1 MNTADLPSGK
11 KFKSRFIQPGL
22 AGYPQQ
28 YGNVLITKES
38 LDKFV
43 NTLEGKPV
51 IINHQEVTTKNVAD
65 IEVGRVHNVWFND
78 EDGWYWC
85 DGVLTSQNAIDLIND
100 GYSVS
105 CSYNVSD
112 FTDKGGTVN
121 NIKYD
126 MEFLDGVFTHL
137 AIVNNPR
144 YEGADITVINS
155 GDWIESEH
163 PRDELGRFSTKEF
176 KNWFGNSKVVSQ
188 DGTPLQVYHGTSSD
202 FETFEYSSDRQTGT
216 DYGEAYYFTDDYD
229 KASGYGYDVYKDED
243 IKKIEKKQ
251 NEIKKEIIDAVEKED
266 WNNYTKL
273 QEEHKKLTSQKFEIM
288 QNGTAEKTGG
298 KVVSAY
304 LSLQNPLI
312 VDAKGQN
319 YHKVYEQYFKEAKEK
334 GNDGIIVKR
343 VIDNPRGEERPI
355 NVYIAFKPEQI
366 KSTKNKGKYNIEDKN
381 IYNSTSEEIT
391 PENAK
396 EVIERAIKPLEDAEV
411 LETVY
416 YSPMVSA
423 LAEVIAENC
432 CE

>member
-1 MNTADLPSGK
+1 MIEVYLKDTKLEILNTADLPSGK

-85 DGVLTSQNAIDLIND
+85 NGVLTSQN

-144 YEGADITVINS
+144 YEDAEITVI
-155 GDWIESEH
+155 
-163 PRDELGRFSTKEF
+163 
-176 KNWFGNSKVVSQ
+176 
-188 DGTPLQVYHGTSSD
+188 
-202 FETFEYSSDRQTGT
+202 
-216 DYGEAYYFTDDYD
+216 
-229 KASGYGYDVYKDED
+229 
-243 IKKIEKKQ
+243 
-251 NEIKKEIIDAVEKED
+251 
-266 WNNYTKL
+266 
-273 QEEHKKLTSQKFEIM
+273 
-288 QNGTAEKTGG
+288 
-298 KVVSAY
+298 
-304 LSLQNPLI
+304 
-312 VDAKGQN
+312 
-319 YHKVYEQYFKEAKEK
+319 
-334 GNDGIIVKR
+334 
-343 VIDNPRGEERPI
+343 
-355 NVYIAFKPEQI
+355 
-366 KSTKNKGKYNIEDKN
+366 
-381 IYNSTSEEIT
+381 NSTSEEIT

-396 EVIERAIKPLEDAEV
+396 EVIEQAVKSLEDAEV

-416 YSPMVSA
+416 YSPIVSA

-432 CE
+432 LKKKE

>member
-144 YEGADITVINS
+144 YEDAEITVINS
-155 GDWIESEH
+155 KGDDMQIDNDKWITVHPGGNEDAKGVHVLVKEGETPEDAIERLDGKESK
-163 PRDELGRFSTKEF
+163 STPKEENRHEQIRTLEDKAYKEF
-176 KNWFGNSKVVSQ
+176 KTIYENYINKDDVSISQ
-188 DGTPLQVYHGTSSD
+188 FDKAVDKFNKKYKSE
-202 FETFEYSSDRQTGT
+202 FEKLESDRFVSFEELAKRENKTQDKSDKGEDRGT
-216 DYGEAYYFTDDYD
+216 
-229 KASGYGYDVYKDED
+229 KRQNK
-243 IKKIEKKQ
+243 IKEYKKQ
-251 NEIKKEIIDAVEKED
+251 LHDKYK
-266 WNNYTKL
+266 
-273 QEEHKKLTSQKFEIM
+273 
-288 QNGTAEKTGG
+288 
-298 KVVSAY
+298 
-304 LSLQNPLI
+304 SL
-312 VDAKGQN
+312 K
-319 YHKVYEQYFKEAKEK
+319 
-334 GNDGIIVKR
+334 
-343 VIDNPRGEERPI
+343 
-355 NVYIAFKPEQI
+355 
-366 KSTKNKGKYNIEDKN
+366 
-381 IYNSTSEEIT
+381 TSEEKKAYLDYVNKET
-391 PENAK
+391 EKYSEDVNYKTAVEWLK
-396 EVIERAIKPLEDAEV
+396 EVDKSDIFGKQSDNSLTNTI
-411 LETVY
+411 
-416 YSPMVSA
+416 VSA

-432 CE
+432 IKE